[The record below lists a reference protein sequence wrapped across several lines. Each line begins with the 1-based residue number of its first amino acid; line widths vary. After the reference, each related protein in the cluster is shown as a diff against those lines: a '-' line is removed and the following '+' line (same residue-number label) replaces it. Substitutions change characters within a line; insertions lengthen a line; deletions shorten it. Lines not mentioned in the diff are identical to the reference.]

1 MAPVEILIL
10 KRGKGL
16 RNHHLPNRHSLH
28 HVVPVGSRVWRGHR
42 VVLPLPLHPVRL
54 HVLLRD
60 VHVVTHV
67 VTPLALI
74 PAILA
79 ALAPIPRLLPFQRIH
94 QLGGIQ
100 LDILGD
106 VPAPHVLLH
115 LERVLLLRRALG
127 GVARGS
133 LLLLLFLSLHLRLPR
148 GEVILHQRSRRRRR
162 VQPLLTGAVAVLL
175 ERPAARV
182 APLASSPERAPAFGM
197 VLFVHILLVS
207 GLSGRFLVTFHD
219 SAGSVVLYVSLRLA
233 E

>member
-1 MAPVEILIL
+1 M
-10 KRGKGL
+10 
-16 RNHHLPNRHSLH
+16 
-28 HVVPVGSRVWRGHR
+28 
-42 VVLPLPLHPVRL
+42 
-54 HVLLRD
+54 
-60 VHVVTHV
+60 THV
-67 VTPLALI
+67 VTPLTLI
-74 PAILA
+74 PAIL

-115 LERVLLLRRALG
+115 LERVLLLLRRALS

-133 LLLLLFLSLHLRLPR
+133 LLLLLFLSLHLRLSR
-148 GEVILHQRSRRRRR
+148 GEVILHQRSRRPRC

-197 VLFVHILLVS
+197 VLFVHILLVP
-207 GLSGRFLVTFHD
+207 
-219 SAGSVVLYVSLRLA
+219 
-233 E
+233 